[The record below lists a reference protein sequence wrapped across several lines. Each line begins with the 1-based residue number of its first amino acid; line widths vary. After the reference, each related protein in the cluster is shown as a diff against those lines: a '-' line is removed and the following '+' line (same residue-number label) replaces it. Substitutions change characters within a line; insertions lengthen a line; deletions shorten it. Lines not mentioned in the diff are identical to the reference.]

1 MTDYTIKN
9 LMTDVED
16 SAPGFGMSPPLE
28 ARFARKPLGAEK
40 IGLSFERLEPNSR
53 TPFGH
58 EHADQ
63 EEIYVV
69 VEGSGRI
76 KLDDEVREVKQW
88 DAVRVSGDTI
98 RNWEAGPDGL
108 AFIVAGGPVSDE
120 DDSQMHHGWWSD

>member
-1 MTDYTIKN
+1 MADYTIKN
-9 LMTDVED
+9 LMTEVED
-16 SAPGFGMSPPLE
+16 SAPGFGLSPPLE
-28 ARFARKPLGAEK
+28 ARFARKPLGAKK

-58 EHADQ
+58 EHHEQ

-76 KLDDEVREVKQW
+76 KLDDEIREVRQW
-88 DAVRVSGDTI
+88 DAVRVSGDTV

-108 AFIVAGGPVSDE
+108 AVIVAGGPSTGE
-120 DDSQMHHGWWSD
+120 DDSEIHPNWW